1 MTDSDSPDPA
11 YDLPPPEDW
20 EELPDDQR
28 GAWLD
33 GFREGQRAAEDSQQ
47 APQAEAS
54 PTLSVT
60 RGSLGKAV
68 LVVLLALGMAVVLI
82 LGLVA
87 L

>member
-1 MTDSDSPDPA
+1 MTDSDSPDTA
-11 YDLPPPEDW
+11 YDLPPPDDW
-20 EELPDDQR
+20 EALPDDQAQ
-28 GAWLD
+28 AWLD
-33 GFREGQRAAEDSQQ
+33 GFHEGQQAAQEAAQP
-47 APQAEAS
+47 PQAEAS

-68 LVVLLALGMAVVLI
+68 LVVLLALGMAVCLI